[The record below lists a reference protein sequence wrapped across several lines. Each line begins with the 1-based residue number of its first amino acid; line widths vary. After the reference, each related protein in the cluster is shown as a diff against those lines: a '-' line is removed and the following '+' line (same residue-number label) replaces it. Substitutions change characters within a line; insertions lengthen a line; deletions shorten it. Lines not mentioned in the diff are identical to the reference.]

1 MPIGTTGIS
10 LDAVVQEHQVF
21 NPNDSLETAYSYS
34 ASNGFAKINAGMYH
48 NLEIGDAGGTALNTY
63 GVYIANRYINVGA
76 NYELGRFAR
85 YNHGIN
91 YSLTYE
97 VDLTAL
103 DNGYTIQVDFYIV
116 DENNNSELVYTEQF
130 VGDASYSD
138 TKFANT
144 LKPLDTNIPKILSYR
159 YDIDVTLIAGTPDPV
174 IAATTGLFASDTDGL
189 GPNQTRFTNESQW
202 GGYTVTGTP
211 SGQIWAVDGDDTG
224 NPTICGNK
232 RTTIGLVF
240 VP

>member
-10 LDAVVQEHQVF
+10 LDAVVQEHQVVGA
-21 NPNDSLETAYSYS
+21 NDSLATAYSYS
-34 ASNGFAKINAGMYH
+34 ASDGFVKIEAGMYH
-48 NLEIGDAGGTALNTY
+48 NLLIGDAGGTAQNTY
-63 GVYIANRYINVGA
+63 GTYIADRYINVGA

-97 VDLTAL
+97 VDLNGL
-103 DNGYTIQVDFYIV
+103 DSGYTIQVDFYIV
-116 DENNNSELVYTEQF
+116 DELNASELVYTEQF
-130 VGDASYSD
+130 VGATSYGD

-174 IAATTGLFASDTDGL
+174 IAATTGLYASDTDAL
-189 GPNQTRFTNESQW
+189 GPNQTRFTNQTQW
-202 GGYTVTGTP
+202 SGYQVTTSA

-232 RTTIGLVF
+232 RTTIGLIF